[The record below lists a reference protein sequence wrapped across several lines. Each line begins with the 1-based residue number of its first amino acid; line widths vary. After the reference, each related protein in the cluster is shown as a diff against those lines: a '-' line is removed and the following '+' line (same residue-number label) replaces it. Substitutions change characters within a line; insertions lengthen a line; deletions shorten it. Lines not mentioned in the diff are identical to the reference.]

1 MVLQIENILAKHNGA
16 NVFSKIDRCEGYQ
29 KHEDSRNI
37 TTFTT
42 HEQISHF
49 KRLTYRV
56 NSSFDCFPKQI
67 GKVLTGLKSEKSISD
82 NILICVNHKQIMTEI
97 WVKYKKT
104 KDSGLKINLAKWGFS
119 VNKITFRG
127 HVLSKN
133 RISPDPTKKSSIE
146 NIKQRANV
154 IKLNYSWEWST
165 FATSFSQTTEIPLLY
180 FISSKRKTRP
190 SCGPQQHLLN
200 SKISSNLCK

>member
-16 NVFSKIDRCEGYQ
+16 NAFSKIDRCEGYQ

-104 KDSGLKINLAKWGFS
+104 KDSGLKINLAK
-119 VNKITFRG
+119 
-127 HVLSKN
+127 
-133 RISPDPTKKSSIE
+133 
-146 NIKQRANV
+146 
-154 IKLNYSWEWST
+154 
-165 FATSFSQTTEIPLLY
+165 
-180 FISSKRKTRP
+180 
-190 SCGPQQHLLN
+190 
-200 SKISSNLCK
+200 